1 MKAILEAN
9 GKLVKKSDF
18 LDALEQIGI
27 KSGDAVCVHTELFT
41 LGKPLLAKDEFLRV
55 LLHCFYEVIGKN
67 GTLIM
72 PTFTYS
78 FCKNQI
84 YDKLNSRS
92 TMGVLTEF
100 FRYQNGVVRTNDPI
114 FSFAIN
120 GANKDAFLSDTKSCF
135 GKNSV
140 YDVLKKME
148 GKIVLLGNQ
157 KLGYTFTHYIE
168 EQAEVSYRYF
178 KEFSGKIVDENG
190 KISSKSILYFVRDI
204 EKRSILAVEKQVS
217 ILKSTYNFHTSYIG
231 DSTITLV
238 KADKYFKD
246 TMIALKKDE
255 QILLKM

>member
-41 LGKPLLAKDEFLRV
+41 LGKPLLPKDEFLRV
-55 LLHCFYEVIGKN
+55 LLECFYEVIGKN

-78 FCKNQI
+78 FCKNKI

-100 FRYQNGVVRTNDPI
+100 FRHQNGVVRTNDPI

-204 EKRSILAVEKQVS
+204 KKRSILAVEKQVS
-217 ILKSTYNFHTSYIG
+217 ILKSTYNFHTSSIG
-231 DSTITLV
+231 GSTITLI

-246 TMIALKKDE
+246 TISALRKDE

>member
-41 LGKPLLAKDEFLRV
+41 LGKPLLPKDEFLRV
-55 LLHCFYEVIGKN
+55 LLECFYEVIGKN

-78 FCKNQI
+78 FCKNKI

-100 FRYQNGVVRTNDPI
+100 FRHQNGVVRTNDPI

-148 GKIVLLGNQ
+148 GKIVLLGTQ

-178 KEFSGKIVDENG
+178 KEFSGKIADENG

-217 ILKSTYNFHTSYIG
+217 ILKSTYNFHIESIG
-231 DSTITLV
+231 GSTITLI

-246 TMIALKKDE
+246 TISTLRKDE

>member
-27 KSGDAVCVHTELFT
+27 KNGDAVCVHTELFT
-41 LGKPLLAKDEFLRV
+41 LGKPLLVKDEFLRV

-140 YDVLKKME
+140 YDVLKNME
-148 GKIVLLGNQ
+148 GKIVLLGTQ

-217 ILKSTYNFHTSYIG
+217 ILKSTYNFHTSSIG
-231 DSTITLV
+231 GSTITLV

>member
-27 KSGDAVCVHTELFT
+27 KSGDTVCVHTELFT
-41 LGKPLLAKDEFLRV
+41 LGKPLLPKDEFLRV
-55 LLHCFYEVIGKN
+55 LLECFYEVIGKN

-100 FRYQNGVVRTNDPI
+100 FRHQNGVVRTNDPI

-120 GANKDAFLSDTKSCF
+120 GDNKDAFLSDTKSCF

-148 GKIVLLGNQ
+148 GKIVLLGTQ

-190 KISSKSILYFVRDI
+190 KISSKSILYFVRDV

-217 ILKSTYNFHTSYIG
+217 ILKSAYSFHIESIG
-231 DSTITLV
+231 GSTITLIE
-238 KADKYFKD
+238 ADRYFKD